1 LTHIFP
7 PHWRAEQARTIIYK
21 PYASTE
27 FTLNKY
33 NEFAGGS
40 IVFSSNPV
48 CICALYRIKK
58 KKGIGNIFWQSWQ
71 LFPGNDFLK
80 SAPSLLITHL
90 QLPFILGHGY
100 NLLTLF
106 WLVADFLVRNPFID

>member
-1 LTHIFP
+1 VVFIIKKVSNANITIFP

-27 FTLNKY
+27 FTLNQY
-33 NEFAGGS
+33 NEFAS

-58 KKGIGNIFWQSWQ
+58 KKKYLHICEIF
-71 LFPGNDFLK
+71 
-80 SAPSLLITHL
+80 
-90 QLPFILGHGY
+90 
-100 NLLTLF
+100 
-106 WLVADFLVRNPFID
+106 

>member
-1 LTHIFP
+1 MVFIINSLGLVTQILP

-27 FTLNKY
+27 FTLNQY

-40 IVFSSNPV
+40 IVFSSNSV

-58 KKGIGNIFWQSWQ
+58 KKKN
-71 LFPGNDFLK
+71 LC
-80 SAPSLLITHL
+80 LIKKKYIN
-90 QLPFILGHGY
+90 QI
-100 NLLTLF
+100 
-106 WLVADFLVRNPFID
+106 